1 MKELKE
7 THQITVR
14 FNEVDSLGIVWH
26 GHYISYF
33 EEGREAFGKTFGISY
48 LDIKKQGFS
57 VPVVKTSTEHLLP
70 LKYGDVAIVETTFK
84 NTQAAKIVFEYVI
97 KNNQNQ
103 VVCKGETIQVFTSIE
118 TGEMALTNPEF
129 FRKWKLKHNLMDE

>member
-48 LDIKKQGFS
+48 LDIKKQGFA
-57 VPVVKTSTEHLLP
+57 VPIVKTSTEHMLP
-70 LKYGDVAIVETTFK
+70 LKYGDVAIIETTFK
-84 NTQAAKIVFEYVI
+84 NTQAAKIVFEHVI

-103 VVCKGETIQVFTSIE
+103 VVCKGETVQVFTSIE
-118 TGEMALTNPEF
+118 TGEMALTNPECF
-129 FRKWKLKHNLMDE
+129 KNWKQKHNLLDE